1 MVVVSWI
8 GNVVLYVEKYKVF
21 VTCMSNKNRVHFG
34 IDKYIGP
41 ENLFSNMHKS
51 NNYPNMNVPI
61 ALQISKT

>member
-1 MVVVSWI
+1 MRTSIV
-8 GNVVLYVEKYKVF
+8 
-21 VTCMSNKNRVHFG
+21 VTCMGNKNLVHFG
-34 IDKYIGP
+34 IAKYIGP